1 MLKSKNI
8 LLYFFYLLFSVNLNA
23 QTPTTPI
30 VNPELKPKEH
40 LIEAQTNTALIEPN
54 SLFAG
59 WPNSE
64 LILGFFLNATFV
76 LVYAIYYFTAKQIRI
91 EERLKAE
98 FDKKLSNVEM
108 TALRSQ
114 MNPHFIFNCLNS
126 IDYYILKNETET
138 ASDYLNR
145 FSRLIRLIL
154 QNSRSNYVNLKD
166 EIEALRL
173 YIEMESLRFH
183 NRFQYEI
190 IVQKSLQLSDL
201 EIPPMLLQ
209 PYIENAIWHGLLH
222 KKEQGL
228 LRLELE
234 ILDQLL
240 ICKIIDNGVGR
251 MAAKAFRSKTATKQK
266 PMGMRIT
273 EDRIALINRLYE
285 TNASI
290 EIIDLYHPDGKASGT
305 QVNLSIPI

>member
-1 MLKSKNI
+1 MLKTPNI
-8 LLYFFYLLFSVNLNA
+8 LFYLTIPGIILCFFKHNFSQDFDDIWTKSSAVSGLNF
-23 QTPTTPI
+23 TESTLWENPI
-30 VNPELKPKEH
+30 
-40 LIEAQTNTALIEPN
+40 
-54 SLFAG
+54 F
-59 WPNSE
+59 
-64 LILGFFLNATFV
+64 LGFVINASFV
-76 LVYAIYYFTAKQIRI
+76 LIYTFYHFTAKQIRI

-126 IDYYILKNETET
+126 IDYYILKNETEK

-166 EIEALRL
+166 ELEALRL

-183 NRFQYEI
+183 QKFDYRIEI
-190 IVQKSLQLSDL
+190 DKQLNTTEF

-209 PYIENAIWHGLLH
+209 PYVENAIWHGLLH
-222 KKEQGL
+222 KKEQGML
-228 LRLELE
+228 HLRLGLE
-234 ILDQLL
+234 AQQL
-240 ICKIIDNGVGR
+240 ICSIKDNGVGR
-251 MAAKAFRSKTATKQK
+251 KAAGDFRSKSATKQK

-273 EDRIALINRLYE
+273 EDRISLINRLYD
-285 TNASI
+285 TKAAV
-290 EIIDLYHPDGKASGT
+290 EIIDLHDEKGSPCGT
-305 QVNLSIPI
+305 QVNLCIPI

>member
-1 MLKSKNI
+1 MLKTPNI
-8 LLYFFYLLFSVNLNA
+8 LFFLVIPGIILCFSKHNFSQGFDGIWTKATSVSGLNFSES
-23 QTPTTPI
+23 TIWENPI
-30 VNPELKPKEH
+30 
-40 LIEAQTNTALIEPN
+40 
-54 SLFAG
+54 F
-59 WPNSE
+59 
-64 LILGFFLNATFV
+64 LGFVINVSFV
-76 LVYAIYYFTAKQIRI
+76 LVYTFYHFTVKQIRI

-126 IDYYILKNETET
+126 IDYYILKNETEK

-166 EIEALRL
+166 ELEALRL

-183 NRFQYEI
+183 NKFDYKIEI
-190 IVQKSLQLSDL
+190 AEQLNTSEF

-209 PYIENAIWHGLLH
+209 PYVENAIWHGLLH
-222 KKEQGL
+222 KKEQGML
-228 LRLELE
+228 HLRLGK
-234 ILDQLL
+234 DAQQL
-240 ICKIIDNGVGR
+240 ICSIKDNGVGR
-251 MAAKAFRSKTATKQK
+251 KAAGDFRSKSATKQK

-273 EDRIALINRLYE
+273 EDRISLINRLYD
-285 TNASI
+285 TKAAV
-290 EIIDLYHPDGKASGT
+290 EIIDLHDEKGSPCGT
-305 QVNLSIPI
+305 QVNLCIPI